1 MPILN
6 NDNLDLSSS
15 SSVMPTL
22 FPFSN
27 SDNNSKSTGTVNINR
42 SAPPNLTPNFPTV
55 PIFPPPNCSQNCPV
69 VDSRD
74 GEASS
79 ELNTPPLPLRH
90 SVRVKQKLRAGFAT
104 RPKSRSLTYEKVIE
118 DDLEIINPQIQK
130 MCEDKNSRT
139 DIKKAILAQAEKN
152 TKELEHE
159 VAFMRKV
166 QLSAGQ
172 YLRQHSIAQASDGYL
187 DRLEPLQEE
196 ELKNEEKETL
206 QRLGSEGSSGK
217 GSISVETVKDLLNQ
231 LYKLPRQ
238 GSAIKELLE
247 KRMSTGSVVVDEI
260 YHSPSLR
267 RYHLAEKKITKLPD
281 LVKLT
286 LKK

>member
-1 MPILN
+1 M
-6 NDNLDLSSS
+6 
-15 SSVMPTL
+15 
-22 FPFSN
+22 
-27 SDNNSKSTGTVNINR
+27 
-42 SAPPNLTPNFPTV
+42 
-55 PIFPPPNCSQNCPV
+55 
-69 VDSRD
+69 
-74 GEASS
+74 
-79 ELNTPPLPLRH
+79 
-90 SVRVKQKLRAGFAT
+90 
-104 RPKSRSLTYEKVIE
+104 
-118 DDLEIINPQIQK
+118 
-130 MCEDKNSRT
+130 
-139 DIKKAILAQAEKN
+139 
-152 TKELEHE
+152 
-159 VAFMRKV
+159 
-166 QLSAGQ
+166 
-172 YLRQHSIAQASDGYL
+172 
-187 DRLEPLQEE
+187 
-196 ELKNEEKETL
+196 